1 MVGVPQ
7 DTQAVIRLER
17 SAYDELEKQ
26 VNSNTLVSG
35 STTEIEAGFKLGV
48 HHVLSILRKGFVIG
62 A

>member
-7 DTQAVIRLER
+7 DTQVVIRLEKQQ
-17 SAYDELEKQ
+17 YDKLEQQ

-35 STTEIEAGFKLGV
+35 TTTEIEAGFKLGV
-48 HHVLSILRKGFVIG
+48 HHVLSILRKGYVIG